1 MDDTHSL
8 LQMRLG
14 LGLIQQI
21 LLYKVRDWVRLFRC
35 FLSSYTGPPLLFRAP
50 QSHIRLENTSVI
62 FFCLAFAQPF
72 PVVSWTYMNR
82 EITPSEKYSIGS
94 SGTLFGSLT
103 IRNIKFEDTGL
114 YTCNYTNEHGSIIR
128 SAMLTVQGIHY
139 YYN

>member
-1 MDDTHSL
+1 MDNTHSL
-8 LQMRLG
+8 LLMRPG
-14 LGLIQQI
+14 LDLIQQI
-21 LLYKVRDWVRLFRC
+21 LLYKVRGCVIPFIC

-50 QSHIRLENTSVI
+50 QSNIVLENTSVT

-82 EITPSEKYSIGS
+82 KITPAEKYIIGS

-103 IRNIKFEDTGL
+103 IHNIKFEDRGL

-128 SAMLTVQGIHY
+128 SAMLTVQGTHY